1 MYLEKRN
8 KQVPQTMSELPI
20 DNGAIRNRLK
30 TMIERIGIGNTNF
43 ATKADITPSVI
54 SNIMNGKSNITL
66 DTLNKVLTAYPD
78 WNRDWLLFGE
88 GDPSQ
93 ENYQGL
99 IEDTNNNQ
107 SSENSIFSNDAHSAP
122 KYPQDFDVQPTIDI
136 EAIRHIA
143 SESAQQ
149 VMNQLNRDSTTKEI
163 IEIRVFYS
171 DGSYETFSK
180 GTH

>member
-1 MYLEKRN
+1 
-8 KQVPQTMSELPI
+8 MSELPI
-20 DNGAIRNRLK
+20 DNDAIRNRLK

-88 GDPSQ
+88 GDSSQ
-93 ENYQGL
+93 ENNQGH

-107 SSENSIFSNDAHSAP
+107 CSENSIFPNVTHSAL
-122 KYPQDFDVQPTIDI
+122 KNPQDFDVQPTIDI
-136 EAIRHIA
+136 ETIRVIA

-149 VMNQLNRDSTTKEI
+149 LMNQLSNDSTIREI

>member
-1 MYLEKRN
+1 
-8 KQVPQTMSELPI
+8 MSELPI
-20 DNGAIRNRLK
+20 DNEAIRNRLK

-43 ATKADITPSVI
+43 ATQADITPSVI

-88 GDPSQ
+88 GDSSQ
-93 ENYQGL
+93 ENCQGN
-99 IEDTNNNQ
+99 IENTNNNQ
-107 SSENSIFSNDAHSAP
+107 RSENSIFSNVTHPAP
-122 KYPQDFDVQPTIDI
+122 NPPQDFNVQPTIDI
-136 EAIRHIA
+136 ETIRVIA

-149 VMNQLNRDSTTKEI
+149 LMNHLNHDSTTREI

>member
-1 MYLEKRN
+1 
-8 KQVPQTMSELPI
+8 MSELPI

-43 ATKADITPSVI
+43 ATQADITPSVI

-88 GDPSQ
+88 GAPSQ
-93 ENYQGL
+93 ENYQGVP
-99 IEDTNNNQ
+99 IEETNNNQ
-107 SSENSIFSNDAHSAP
+107 SSENSIFSNVTHSAP
-122 KYPQDFDVQPTIDI
+122 KNPRDYQPTLDI
-136 EAIRHIA
+136 ETIRVIA

-149 VMNQLNRDSTTKEI
+149 LMNQLNHDSTTREI
-163 IEIRVFYS
+163 NEIRVFYS

>member
-1 MYLEKRN
+1 
-8 KQVPQTMSELPI
+8 MSELPI
-20 DNGAIRNRLK
+20 DNEAIRNRLK

-93 ENYQGL
+93 ENYQGP
-99 IEDTNNNQ
+99 IDDTNNNQ
-107 SSENSIFSNDAHSAP
+107 NSENSIFLNVTHSAP
-122 KYPQDFDVQPTIDI
+122 KNPRDYDIQPTLDI
-136 EAIRHIA
+136 ETIRVIA

-149 VMNQLNRDSTTKEI
+149 LINQLNHDSTTREI

>member
-1 MYLEKRN
+1 
-8 KQVPQTMSELPI
+8 MSELPI

-88 GDPSQ
+88 G
-93 ENYQGL
+93 
-99 IEDTNNNQ
+99 
-107 SSENSIFSNDAHSAP
+107 AHSAP

-136 EAIRHIA
+136 EAIRLIA

>member
-1 MYLEKRN
+1 
-8 KQVPQTMSELPI
+8 MSELPI
-20 DNGAIRNRLK
+20 DNEAIRNRLK

-88 GDPSQ
+88 GAPSQ
-93 ENYQGL
+93 ENYQGVP
-99 IEDTNNNQ
+99 IEETNNNQ
-107 SSENSIFSNDAHSAP
+107 SSENSIFSNVTHSAP
-122 KYPQDFDVQPTIDI
+122 KNPQDFNVQPTIDI
-136 EAIRHIA
+136 ETIRVIA

-149 VMNQLNRDSTTKEI
+149 LMNQLNYDSTTREI

>member
-1 MYLEKRN
+1 M
-8 KQVPQTMSELPI
+8 TELPI
-20 DNGAIRNRLK
+20 DNEAIRNRLK

-88 GDPSQ
+88 GDSSQ
-93 ENYQGL
+93 ENNQGN
-99 IEDTNNNQ
+99 IDEDTNNNQ
-107 SSENSIFSNDAHSAP
+107 RSENSIFSNVTHSALNN
-122 KYPQDFDVQPTIDI
+122 PQDFDVQPTIDI
-136 EAIRHIA
+136 ETIRVIA

-149 VMNQLNRDSTTKEI
+149 LMNQLSNDSTIREI